1 MKLLCKYAPAL
12 LFLDIASEPKSKVV
26 ANFSFRMIESD
37 KDANAETRKVHI
49 DNLFRVVQYCENKID
64 CRRAQQIHYFGE
76 RDFDSTQCKENP
88 ATVCDNCMVN
98 EQVSSRWID
107 CLYCYIATQLLVFF
121 LKRDVILVS
130 KAKIFDNRRQKCIYM
145 LISHWFSM

>member
-1 MKLLCKYAPAL
+1 MPIRKCFVNTPAL
-12 LFLDIASEPKSKVV
+12 LLLSPKNKVV

-88 ATVCDNCMVN
+88 DTVCDNCMVN
-98 EQVSSRWID
+98 EQVG
-107 CLYCYIATQLLVFF
+107 T
-121 LKRDVILVS
+121 
-130 KAKIFDNRRQKCIYM
+130 
-145 LISHWFSM
+145 